1 MFIGKLVLGY
11 ATTHIT
17 LTTKIMIVKNMTMH
31 DLGSRYSKPK
41 YSTNPIFFLRSGI
54 PFLP

>member
-1 MFIGKLVLGY
+1 MFTGMLVLGY

-17 LTTKIMIVKNMTMH
+17 LTTKIMRTKNTTMH

-41 YSTNPIFFLRSGI
+41 YSMNPVFFLRSGI
-54 PFLP
+54 